1 MTITAQADDYDNL
14 LEQAGERLAAIA
26 ELYQMSKNYEF
37 PGPYIFF
44 LDLIGYSE
52 ENFGERIYDYSQM
65 TTQLQHLELDH
76 IADALK
82 CHALRPHD
90 VEAFINKLE
99 MLEV

>member
-1 MTITAQADDYDNL
+1 MTITAQADDFDSL
-14 LEQAGERLAAIA
+14 RELAGDRLAAIA
-26 ELYQMSKNYEF
+26 ELYHLSWNYDF

-82 CHALRPHD
+82 CHALRPQD
-90 VEAFINKLE
+90 VEDFINKLE
-99 MLEV
+99 MLEH